1 MLNNVLPTEELSGLA
16 RARARNYETK
26 TVNAALVEQMVAEG
40 WAVDKSN
47 KKSVR
52 LRRPKAHGTLL
63 EDRVWTLLY
72 RMQFLFL
79 SGQGGAQLNLTPK
92 DEKSAESQID
102 VVAIDNEVAIAIEC
116 KSSEEH
122 SRRPQF
128 QQELGKHTLI
138 REPIISGCPAGYQPG
153 DTRK

>member
-1 MLNNVLPTEELSGLA
+1 
-16 RARARNYETK
+16 
-26 TVNAALVEQMVAEG
+26 
-40 WAVDKSN
+40 
-47 KKSVR
+47 
-52 LRRPKAHGTLL
+52 LRRQKAHGILL

-72 RMQFLFL
+72 RMQFPFL

-102 VVAIDNEVAIAIEC
+102 VVAIDSEVAIAIEC
-116 KSSEEH
+116 KSSKSSEEF

-138 REPIISGCPAGYQPG
+138 RERFGSSSRSQFAVPHKRQTVLAMFMSNIYSAL
-153 DTRK
+153 